1 MPWDH
6 FFWLSGAV
14 FGAVFALLLAAGS
27 LVSML
32 RCEGCGRRAKA
43 AWAAG
48 IVLLPVLGPV
58 LWLAVAGG
66 RAARTARAA
75 PDAADRGPA
84 DIPAVLQHRASN

>member
-14 FGAVFALLLAAGS
+14 FGAVFGLLLAAGS

-32 RCEGCGRRAKA
+32 RSEGGSRRARA
-43 AWAAG
+43 AWTAA

-58 LWLAVAGG
+58 LWLAVASG
-66 RAARTARAA
+66 RAARAPA
-75 PDAADRGPA
+75 PDADAADGVA
-84 DIPAVLQHRASN
+84 AVLQHRASN